1 MAPGRDIK
9 AGTTNHGLSHGYGRA
24 DSSSVNPAA
33 SARSNMFAFATGG
46 LLIAGGLVSFLF
58 YDGDQLGRHAPTPQV
73 NALRFEA
80 PAQPVRNIV
89 TAQPKPAPRVVTTH

>member
-1 MAPGRDIK
+1 MALGRDIK
-9 AGTTNHGLSHGYGRA
+9 AGTTNHGLSNGYGDA
-24 DSSSVNPAA
+24 GSSSINPAG
-33 SARSNMFAFATGG
+33 SVRSNMVAFATGG

-58 YDGDQLGRHAPTPQV
+58 YDGDQLGRHAPTQQV

-89 TAQPKPAPRVVTTH
+89 TAQPKPAPRQVTTH

>member
-9 AGTTNHGLSHGYGRA
+9 AGTTNHGLSNGYGDA
-24 DSSSVNPAA
+24 GSSSINPAG
-33 SARSNMFAFATGG
+33 SVRSNMVAFATGG

-58 YDGDQLGRHAPTPQV
+58 YDGDQLGRHAPTQQV

-89 TAQPKPAPRVVTTH
+89 TAQPKPAPRQVTTH